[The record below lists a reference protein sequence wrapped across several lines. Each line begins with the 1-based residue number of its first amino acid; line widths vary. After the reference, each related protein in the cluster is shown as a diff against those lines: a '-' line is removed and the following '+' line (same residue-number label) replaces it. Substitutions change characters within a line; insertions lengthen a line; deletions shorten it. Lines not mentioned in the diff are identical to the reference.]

1 MDTRGDVFMGSPL
14 DFFAIRPYFTL
25 FSIRVVWY
33 LYLLHMVIQL
43 YTSFSEVAQLLAQ
56 RGISWLTWMPNSIP
70 LILAVVAQIALVR
83 LLVEVAAAVLLGSK
97 RSEV

>member
-1 MDTRGDVFMGSPL
+1 MGSPL
-14 DFFAIRPYFTL
+14 DFFAIRPFFTL

-33 LYLLHMVIQL
+33 LYILHMVIQL

-56 RGISWLTWMPNSIP
+56 RGISWLTWLPNSIP
-70 LILAVVAQIALVR
+70 LILAVAAQIALVR

-97 RSEV
+97 RSDA